1 MAEYKTHIE
10 EKTGVTFIEI
20 TGQVNL
26 DEQLAFIQSREFGE
40 RTLRVITDLRNASLA
55 GLPRGVLAK
64 LVRRSKQVSKP
75 GIRGAFVFSRG
86 DDFSKAKLVLAQM
99 EVVGY
104 EGMFKMFTDME
115 KAISWVRE

>member
-75 GIRGAFVFSRG
+75 GIRGAFVFSIG